1 MAPEHASIRRIVV
14 IYNPRSGSLLAA
26 GDDDPEAALRKLFAD
41 RGIEAELHACDFKT
55 LPELIRHAAA
65 GSANAVA
72 VFGGDGSILSVVAA
86 LGDCVI
92 PLGLIPGGTMNVL
105 ARDIGIPTE
114 TAEAVDIIANGTIE
128 TIDMAFVND
137 QPFLCNS
144 EIGFMTHLA
153 RTREKLRE
161 LPWWRRWP
169 AMVVQG
175 FDLLRTYPRLRV
187 TLDADGQAYRVRTR
201 AIVVSN
207 NLLSDA
213 PGPIPPRQSLNA
225 GVLGIYIARDTS
237 FWGLLRLAAR
247 MVAGSWQKEDSL
259 EVLSAKSV
267 VLSLDRPLLL
277 SVMNDGEASQLQTPL
292 HYTMRARA
300 LRVLVPPNRS

>member
-1 MAPEHASIRRIVV
+1 MV
-14 IYNPRSGSLLAA
+14 IYNRRSGLLLAA

-41 RGIEAELHACDFKT
+41 RGIEAELHACDFET
-55 LPELIRHAAA
+55 LPELVRRAAA
-65 GSANAVA
+65 GCADAVA

-86 LGDCVI
+86 LGDRTI

-105 ARDIGIPTE
+105 ARDIGIPTG
-114 TAEAVDIIANGTIE
+114 TAEAVDIIANGTTA
-128 TIDMAFVND
+128 TIDVACVND

-175 FDLLRTYPRLRV
+175 LDLLRTYPRLRI
-187 TLDADGQAYRVRTR
+187 TLEADGRIHRFRTR

-207 NLLSDA
+207 NLLGDA
-213 PGPIPPRQSLNA
+213 PAPIPPRRSLNA

-237 FWGLLRLAAR
+237 PWGLLRLAAR
-247 MVAGSWQKEDSL
+247 LIAGGWQSEESL
-259 EVLSAKSV
+259 EVLSAKSA

-292 HYTMRARA
+292 HYAIRARA
-300 LRVLVPPNRS
+300 LRVLVPPDQS